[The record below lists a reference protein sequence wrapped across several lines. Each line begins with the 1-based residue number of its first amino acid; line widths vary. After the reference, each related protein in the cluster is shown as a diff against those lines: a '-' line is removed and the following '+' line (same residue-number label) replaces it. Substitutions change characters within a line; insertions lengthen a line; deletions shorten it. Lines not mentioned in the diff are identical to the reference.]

1 MQNNRK
7 LFTRLYSKNLI
18 VRLLLSSLCLTVML
32 LVACGESPGPQKV
45 YHFPLVVTDIPTF
58 DPAQATDQD
67 SIAAIDMVFTGL
79 VQFDDNLHVQP
90 QLAESYSL
98 SEDGLTWTFNLRH
111 NLRFS
116 DGTPLTSHD
125 VVYSIDRALSPEISS
140 LNGVSLTY
148 LGLIKDSE
156 KRVANQTPT
165 LINKSLITPD
175 DNTVVILLNRRASY
189 FLQAL
194 AYPTS
199 YVVEKSVIDTWGQ
212 RWTDHLADRN
222 GQGGNGP
229 FKVANYNHST
239 GIDFVPNLNYY
250 GPHPRLNRVSFPF
263 IKDKETGYALYQS
276 GQVDQA
282 VIPSAHL
289 DEAKRLTKE
298 FHQVP
303 ELWTIYYGMNYLVRP
318 FNNIHIR
325 QAFAL
330 AINKDLIVKS
340 AWKNTYLATNH
351 IVPKGMTG
359 YNADLT
365 GPDGTTSTSGN
376 QDEAKRLFE
385 QGLQEEQMTLA
396 TFPRIRF
403 TYAQTSQD
411 TANEVATVIEMWQTV
426 LGVNIEPHP
435 VDKTE
440 LFTAVAN
447 TTGNTNLQLWRVD
460 WIADYPDPQDWL
472 SLQFGKGASNNNV
485 NYGQNQSS
493 DAS

>member
-1 MQNNRK
+1 
-7 LFTRLYSKNLI
+7 
-18 VRLLLSSLCLTVML
+18 
-32 LVACGESPGPQKV
+32 
-45 YHFPLVVTDIPTF
+45 
-58 DPAQATDQD
+58 
-67 SIAAIDMVFTGL
+67 
-79 VQFDDNLHVQP
+79 
-90 QLAESYSL
+90 
-98 SEDGLTWTFNLRH
+98 
-111 NLRFS
+111 
-116 DGTPLTSHD
+116 
-125 VVYSIDRALSPEISS
+125 
-140 LNGVSLTY
+140 
-148 LGLIKDSE
+148 
-156 KRVANQTPT
+156 
-165 LINKSLITPD
+165 
-175 DNTVVILLNRRASY
+175 
-189 FLQAL
+189 
-194 AYPTS
+194 
-199 YVVEKSVIDTWGQ
+199 
-212 RWTDHLADRN
+212 
-222 GQGGNGP
+222 
-229 FKVANYNHST
+229 
-239 GIDFVPNLNYY
+239 
-250 GPHPRLNRVSFPF
+250 
-263 IKDKETGYALYQS
+263 
-276 GQVDQA
+276 
-282 VIPSAHL
+282 
-289 DEAKRLTKE
+289 
-298 FHQVP
+298 
-303 ELWTIYYGMNYLVRP
+303 MNYLLRT

-396 TFPRIRF
+396 TFPSIRF
-403 TYAQTSQD
+403 TYTQTSQD

-493 DAS
+493 DASQQLVMQQQMEQADGMGDQDARIKVYNQVEQQLVNDVAWLPIEQVTVSYLLKPYVIGVADNALDLIPPNDWVKIDIAQH